1 MATATAPKTTAADA
15 TTERVR
21 ELNEQIIAA
30 SKKAGGAYLDAY
42 EKALDSIAG
51 YQTKMV
57 QKTDD
62 AEWLSTVIDVQ
73 ARFARE
79 VSRLYVSAGR
89 ELLK

>member
-1 MATATAPKTTAADA
+1 MATATAPKTTADA

-21 ELNEQIIAA
+21 DLNEQILAA

-51 YQTKMV
+51 YQTKMA

-79 VSRLYVSAGR
+79 VSRLYVAAGR
-89 ELLK
+89 DLLK